1 MTISRRETLQI
12 SATTLA
18 GMSLA
23 AVKSFQAM
31 AQGTPQAG
39 TPASPSAPEGLVD
52 TNLRNI
58 ATLPLNADG
67 SAVEYTPQE
76 AGAITGVLWKTRD
89 RQTPPGEYDFRRM
102 RVKVDGRGTAKLGGT
117 LAFPDLEKLPRFSYV
132 VRLQCG
138 APMPRGT
145 VKWSGVR
152 FSDFAK
158 MVGAQSFANYGRLY
172 GTDGY
177 FIDEDMNTLM
187 HPQVVLAWLLND
199 EPIPPQHGAPLRLI
213 VPFRYGARSL
223 KAITQ
228 IEFTATS
235 FAPPKPWP
243 T

>member
-1 MTISRRETLQI
+1 MCHTQTRHVGARGCGHHFLSRTSRDVGQR
-12 SATTLA
+12 
-18 GMSLA
+18 
-23 AVKSFQAM
+23 
-31 AQGTPQAG
+31 
-39 TPASPSAPEGLVD
+39 VD
-52 TNLRNI
+52 I
-58 ATLPLNADG
+58 A
-67 SAVEYTPQE
+67 
-76 AGAITGVLWKTRD
+76 I
-89 RQTPPGEYDFRRM
+89 
-102 RVKVDGRGTAKLGGT
+102 
-117 LAFPDLEKLPRFSYV
+117 
-132 VRLQCG
+132 
-138 APMPRGT
+138 
-145 VKWSGVR
+145 VKWTGVR

-177 FIDEDMNTLM
+177 FIYEDINTLM

>member
-1 MTISRRETLQI
+1 MTTMSRRETI
-12 SATTLA
+12 RFSATALA

-23 AVKSFQAM
+23 AVKSQQVSAQ
-31 AQGTPQAG
+31 AQGEAPAAQPPQ
-39 TPASPSAPEGLVD
+39 GLVD

-58 ATLPLNADG
+58 ATLPLRPDG

-76 AGAITGVLWKTRD
+76 AGAITGVLWKTKN
-89 RQTPPGEYDFRRM
+89 QTPPGEYDYRKM
-102 RVKVDGRGTAKLGGT
+102 RIKIDGRGTSKLSGT
-117 LAFPDLEKLPRFSYV
+117 LTFNDLEKLPRFSYV

-145 VKWSGVR
+145 VKWTGVR

-158 MVGAQSFANYGRLY
+158 MVGAQSFANYGRLF

-177 FIDEDMNTLM
+177 FIDEDMNMLTN
-187 HPQVVLAWLLND
+187 PQVVLAWQLND

-223 KAITQ
+223 KAITEIQ
-228 IEFTATS
+228 FTATS